1 MVFSVLRRSDFVI
14 GLALIVFGGLAT
26 WLALQISQGPTQRTL
41 SPNVVPLICTV
52 GIMICGLVLAV
63 RALIFGSDPIAKAFD
78 VQQLFVA
85 VLIGAFL
92 LSFPYVDFRLAIAV
106 FTLATMVALGCRS
119 WAQLIIVPLATA
131 GTIWL
136 VFGSLFQVYLPK
148 WI

>member
-63 RALIFGSDPIAKAFD
+63 
-78 VQQLFVA
+78 
-85 VLIGAFL
+85 
-92 LSFPYVDFRLAIAV
+92 
-106 FTLATMVALGCRS
+106 FTLATMLALGCRS